1 MRAIQATTTR
11 IPVTAHVRGHNERR
25 EEASLLSEREIKA
38 IQRSRHRTKE
48 LARAYSVSTETMSLI
63 RSGKL

>member
-1 MRAIQATTTR
+1 MRAIQDSHIR
-11 IPVTAHVRGHNERR
+11 IHVTAHVRGHNERR
-25 EEASLLSEREIKA
+25 EEASLLSERAIRS

-48 LARAYSVSTETMSLI
+48 LARAYGVSTETMSLI